1 MSIFPYLISPGAILQ
16 FYNLTVMYLTQNV
29 RKNKVN
35 VDLEFLFISD
45 VNNGDRYS
53 NFGNTVYCWVSKAV
67 GVGDIVC

>member
-35 VDLEFLFISD
+35 VDLEFLFLSD
-45 VNNGDRYS
+45 VNNGDCYG
-53 NFGNTVYCWVSKAV
+53 NFGNTVYC
-67 GVGDIVC
+67 